1 MRTPLIH
8 GAVQAA
14 ALALAVVGL
23 YLLAGLAWA
32 LCVAGFCTFLASV
45 LSELGSDLGRPA
57 AGRGGE

>member
-32 LCVAGFCTFLASV
+32 LTVAGFCVFVVSV
-45 LSELGSDLGRPA
+45 LSELGSDLGRAP
-57 AGRGGE
+57 RGGE